1 MPYGPVFGPITYLG
15 TYVPSLGSAGQTVGS
30 QLSPS
35 SVSYTFQVVMSI
47 YNQQTG
53 TYVQQTLITS
63 TNGIYTTSVSAPM
76 PSETYVIETLN
87 YTSGVYTA
95 TPSSVNATCQQ
106 LVIWPLPLS
115 TLTVGMLFD
124 IKGNPILSPE
134 YFVFKVQ
141 ENIGG
146 YPLTISQQY
155 GGWKTD
161 ITDFRFGF
169 LHTLCGTVSSFSDIV
184 NCFNTM
190 THAKLVNA
198 VYQIYSHPTLAWI
211 SGTLTLTNNETSL
224 SSLNLSPRLIVE
236 YSYQATQY
244 TSAQPQPTSGYVQA
258 VVLQAPLNASAPINA
273 NANLT
278 VSILPVQIPL
288 WWRNNV
294 TLPNGQPFNSLAL
307 AQGLTFVF
315 KGTTAYLTETGQYAV
330 VADPWSSSMSGTN
343 QLNTLYLWALPPY
356 EYVPITPGTYM
367 DLLTLF
373 NASGYLPLPPL
384 NAVLANLTSGAQ
396 LAYGFRYLNW
406 SNAVGLSS
414 LFSQY
419 GLSVGATQYTYN
431 FRIYAGSVLVGTANV
446 IATYPQV
453 RPNGTMVETQSNVAS
468 ALQAQYGPAVY
479 DDAYTVQA
487 IYYNPA
493 AGVYGLQAQKLSFY
507 NLEHAVNIA
516 INLKTM
522 NMLFRDFCGNVPSV
536 VNGTISLTISY
547 GGQNITLAQLPVA
560 AEVPVTLPAAVDQ
573 WGAPLTNTATAYV
586 TLNYFGYTL
595 YGTTSNTALPTGPVP
610 IQIALSNAPYFKP
623 VVYLPIAPQTFQV
636 VAAVWTEQDPVGGP
650 AKEIYLGPQYPLV
663 GFVLV
668 PTSLAPGY
676 VGVRMGE
683 SISNASGY
691 AYFDELPLGVNFA
704 MAVRTIIP
712 QVDMAWPYTA
722 AQTLYGNSYGAYA
735 QWLGLNSTNY
745 VYTLGT
751 RGAID
756 AGIVANST
764 TLVLT
769 TWCAGPQTFEAQV
782 FNPVFR
788 VFDKTGQHL
797 LSSQYIVPGPYPG
810 AAEPILANVTLV
822 IADDNSPYLYASSW
836 FNFTQRD
843 FNVLTDFRLVGM
855 TGMQSIWQNIA
866 SNYLSTAQA
875 YAGCTAAPS
884 GNLSDIAN
892 ALAYAAM
899 ASWLANSS
907 TNLYSAVFTL
917 YSAQPKTSAVSL
929 CSLTPAT
936 VGTYNIAHL
945 FLPGMVLHVRVWYM
959 GYLVYDGYVTLSKP
973 TVDIRTSVV
982 PINVTAFTKDLR
994 LPVNAYVGFT
1004 LANGYFG
1011 FAYNSPY
1018 AGANFNDTNVLTS
1031 LVKPFGFTPLPLN
1044 YMLTSLTAYGS
1055 PQYYDDKVLYNF
1067 TGRYAY
1073 YGSYEQVSAGAEFSY
1088 LPNLFVSRNLTS
1100 PVYLYTINGT
1110 GYEHA
1115 ASFDRWVYVQY
1126 PYTLIRTF
1134 NYFERNNFVGL
1145 LAGGYAVPVSFSNP
1159 STGVY
1164 SSIFNIYMYSPSNY
1178 TNLLNF
1184 KTLRLYLPW
1193 GSGTNATVT
1202 VTAINVTNGAT
1213 YSTTFNLAQYSNLT
1227 QNLLPYNINL
1237 RNIALNLVPGNST
1250 ADIEFNVTVVYQA
1263 GPTTSL
1269 YSTPSGF
1276 LVASVYLNATYN
1288 SAVIGN
1294 TTVSLQFVNITAV
1307 GNYTEWGG
1315 FGAPVTYIV
1324 PSGQI
1329 ALLPAY
1335 PSGTSA
1341 AGSYIAR
1348 IWIVAAGSKE
1358 ALCTSGPTVLGPL
1371 TDSKGANVV
1380 GYDFLG
1386 KTYLVVNYI
1395 PASTP
1400 ATKSSVPIWSSTSLD
1415 EFADDQ
1421 GLVAGLGFPIG
1432 GTSPFAIAYSL
1443 GVPVWNVTALYAAG
1457 MTTLQMPTTALDYLT
1472 VYNNASFP
1480 ILVSGVTMS
1489 CGSSSYTIPVSSAGY
1504 AYVPMYSQQTIPLSD
1519 YGFGL
1524 SYAVTAAGP
1533 WSLAVSRMPYNYS
1546 VSAYYGGVV
1555 NLTQHFLGDI
1565 PIQAN
1570 RTLSPTIRSE
1580 LMKAYNLAEQALNN
1594 YTLLVQLFNLQPLSS
1609 ASYTENVLYASH
1621 AQSNITGW
1629 SFSFN
1634 GAVFTNGNKQLVEES
1649 TAGTWGTLVVNSSDY
1664 DFKYYFAFP
1673 ELPLKYILDWNAR
1686 PLANQTVVLFDRAT
1700 HKVYAV
1706 IFTNNAGQLF
1716 YDLPDISAMGLSDD
1730 VYVSWFDGYPLMV
1743 LTNDPAYLVWIYQQ
1757 DIGNDVYQLGNAS
1770 STAQIRTYVYPA
1782 TLTVN
1787 GPNGQPL
1794 AGVVVQVFDDATKGA
1809 MFYFVNATS
1818 SAGTVTIYDRLVSS
1832 YPGGFLSQLPSTN
1845 FDYNVLYPY
1854 SSGTAA
1860 APAGS
1865 TVWIPVATGTFSIQR
1880 GATVPSGAYAITSNV
1895 QLATQIPLSQPVGV
1909 SGVFY
1914 MQTPSGTIAIPFKTA
1929 TISGSTY
1936 IVTSQPIP
1944 TSVSYPLTMEIDSVT
1959 VNGVPIKLATPFK
1972 TSLTTTSLPS
1982 SFDLASLGL
1991 LAQVTVQAQDGFGK
2005 VRSDWPVSISIN
2017 GQTVATGN
2025 GVVTAYLPLSSYAGV
2040 YNVTVATTVKTPSGS
2055 VVVNSTQ
2062 LTVSGP
2068 ATYVVSVPSGVIS
2081 ASVVDAFGTALSS
2094 SPVQIANVAS
2104 GTGSVSA
2111 EVLAGTYTVSAQ
2123 AFGYTWSKTVSV
2135 SRGQTA
2141 SVQIVVPTAKIS
2153 ASVVDQAMGTTGNWP
2168 IQIVGP
2174 NGAVVASGTG
2184 AVSAEVL
2191 AQDNTG
2197 APLQYNVVA
2206 VTPFGTYST
2215 GSFTP
2220 SPGQTATKT
2229 ITVPTAVLQISA
2241 VDDNGYPINDMVSQ
2255 VDVYFANGTLYR
2267 SFSSAPVSVEV
2278 LSGQQYTVKVTAQQ
2292 NHVGTAQITPPAG
2305 QTVALRVTVP
2315 GTAGI
2320 TIGGVRIPISEL
2332 VLWIVLVIVIV
2343 IIVAILLMEYSNWR
2357 RRRLMQI
2364 LAPPK

>member
-1 MPYGPVFGPITYLG
+1 VFI
-15 TYVPSLGSAGQTVGS
+15 
-30 QLSPS
+30 
-35 SVSYTFQVVMSI
+35 
-47 YNQQTG
+47 
-53 TYVQQTLITS
+53 
-63 TNGIYTTSVSAPM
+63 
-76 PSETYVIETLN
+76 
-87 YTSGVYTA
+87 
-95 TPSSVNATCQQ
+95 
-106 LVIWPLPLS
+106 
-115 TLTVGMLFD
+115 
-124 IKGNPILSPE
+124 IK
-134 YFVFKVQ
+134 
-141 ENIGG
+141 
-146 YPLTISQQY
+146 
-155 GGWKTD
+155 
-161 ITDFRFGF
+161 
-169 LHTLCGTVSSFSDIV
+169 
-184 NCFNTM
+184 
-190 THAKLVNA
+190 
-198 VYQIYSHPTLAWI
+198 
-211 SGTLTLTNNETSL
+211 
-224 SSLNLSPRLIVE
+224 
-236 YSYQATQY
+236 
-244 TSAQPQPTSGYVQA
+244 
-258 VVLQAPLNASAPINA
+258 
-273 NANLT
+273 
-278 VSILPVQIPL
+278 
-288 WWRNNV
+288 
-294 TLPNGQPFNSLAL
+294 
-307 AQGLTFVF
+307 
-315 KGTTAYLTETGQYAV
+315 
-330 VADPWSSSMSGTN
+330 
-343 QLNTLYLWALPPY
+343 
-356 EYVPITPGTYM
+356 
-367 DLLTLF
+367 
-373 NASGYLPLPPL
+373 
-384 NAVLANLTSGAQ
+384 
-396 LAYGFRYLNW
+396 
-406 SNAVGLSS
+406 
-414 LFSQY
+414 
-419 GLSVGATQYTYN
+419 
-431 FRIYAGSVLVGTANV
+431 
-446 IATYPQV
+446 
-453 RPNGTMVETQSNVAS
+453 
-468 ALQAQYGPAVY
+468 
-479 DDAYTVQA
+479 
-487 IYYNPA
+487 
-493 AGVYGLQAQKLSFY
+493 
-507 NLEHAVNIA
+507 
-516 INLKTM
+516 
-522 NMLFRDFCGNVPSV
+522 
-536 VNGTISLTISY
+536 
-547 GGQNITLAQLPVA
+547 
-560 AEVPVTLPAAVDQ
+560 
-573 WGAPLTNTATAYV
+573 
-586 TLNYFGYTL
+586 
-595 YGTTSNTALPTGPVP
+595 
-610 IQIALSNAPYFKP
+610 
-623 VVYLPIAPQTFQV
+623 
-636 VAAVWTEQDPVGGP
+636 
-650 AKEIYLGPQYPLV
+650 
-663 GFVLV
+663 
-668 PTSLAPGY
+668 
-676 VGVRMGE
+676 
-683 SISNASGY
+683 
-691 AYFDELPLGVNFA
+691 
-704 MAVRTIIP
+704 
-712 QVDMAWPYTA
+712 
-722 AQTLYGNSYGAYA
+722 
-735 QWLGLNSTNY
+735 
-745 VYTLGT
+745 
-751 RGAID
+751 
-756 AGIVANST
+756 
-764 TLVLT
+764 
-769 TWCAGPQTFEAQV
+769 
-782 FNPVFR
+782 
-788 VFDKTGQHL
+788 DKTGQHL

-810 AAEPILANVTLV
+810 AAKPILANVTLV
-822 IADDNSPYLYASSW
+822 IADDSSPYLNASRW
-836 FNFTQRD
+836 FNYSLRA
-843 FNVLTDFRLVGM
+843 FNILTDFRLVGM
-855 TGMQSIWQNIA
+855 TGMQSIWQNIT
-866 SNYLSTAQA
+866 SKYLGKAKNLT
-875 YAGCTAAPS
+875 GCSAAPS
-884 GNLSDIAN
+884 GNLSDVAN

-917 YSAQPKTSAVSL
+917 YSAQPKTSAVSV

-982 PINVTAFTKDLR
+982 PINVTAFTKDLSQK
-994 LPVNAYVGFT
+994 VDAYVGFT

-1018 AGANFNDTNVLTS
+1018 GKANFSGTQILTS
-1031 LVKPFGFTPLPLN
+1031 LVKPFGFSPLPLN
-1044 YMLTSLTAYGS
+1044 YMLTNLTGHAAIAW
-1055 PQYYDDKVLYNF
+1055 DDAVYNNR
-1067 TGRYAY
+1067 TNRYAY
-1073 YGSYEQVSAGAEFSY
+1073 YGTYNPVSAGAEFAY
-1088 LPNLFVSRNLTS
+1088 LPNLFLSRNLTS
-1100 PVYLYTINGT
+1100 PAYLYTINGT

-1115 ASFDRWVYVQY
+1115 ASFDRWLYAQY
-1126 PYTLIRTF
+1126 PSTLIRTD
-1134 NYFERNNFVGL
+1134 NYFERNTFIKL
-1145 LAGGYAVPVSFSNP
+1145 LADGYTITKNFTKLSK
-1159 STGVY
+1159 GVY
-1164 SSIFNIYMYSPSNY
+1164 STQFRIPMYSPNNY
-1178 TNLLNF
+1178 TDLLNF

-1193 GSGTNATVT
+1193 GNGTSAVVT
-1202 VTAINVTNGAT
+1202 VEAVNASNKASYVA
-1213 YSTTFNLAQYSNLT
+1213 TFNLSEYSNLA
-1227 QNLLPYNINL
+1227 QNRLAYDINIRDIALHLLP
-1237 RNIALNLVPGNST
+1237 GNAT
-1250 ADIEFNVTVVYQA
+1250 ASVIFNVTVSYTA
-1263 GPTTSL
+1263 GPTTAL
-1269 YSTPSGF
+1269 YKIPNATLING
-1276 LVASVYLNATYN
+1276 LYANATYAN
-1288 SAVIGN
+1288 VPVANDTPVVVPFIN
-1294 TTVSLQFVNITAV
+1294 ATVSTNSP
-1307 GNYTEWGG
+1307 YMEWGG

-1329 ALLPAY
+1329 ALLPEYADDAY
-1335 PSGTSA
+1335 VSL

-1348 IWIVAAGSKE
+1348 IWIIANSSK
-1358 ALCTSGPTVLGPL
+1358 APCTTGPGKISVERTNI
-1371 TDSKGANVV
+1371 T

-1400 ATKSSVPIWSSTSLD
+1400 ATKPSVPVYTKTYLD
-1415 EFADDQ
+1415 EFYD
-1421 GLVAGLGFPIG
+1421 GYGMVAGLGFPIG
-1432 GTSPFAIAYSL
+1432 GTSAFAIGAAL
-1443 GVPVWNVTALYAAG
+1443 GLPVWNSSALYAMGA
-1457 MTTLQMPTTALDYLT
+1457 TTLELPTTALDYLT

-1480 ILVSGVTMS
+1480 ILVSGVTIS
-1489 CGSSSYTIPVSSAGY
+1489 CGSSGYTIPVSPAVY
-1504 AYVPMYSQQTIPLSD
+1504 IPMYSQKTIQLNG

-1524 SYAVTAAGP
+1524 SYAIKAAGP
-1533 WSLAVSRMPYNYS
+1533 WSLAVFRRPYNYS

-1555 NLTQHFLGDI
+1555 DALKQFLGDI

-1570 RTLSPTIRSE
+1570 RTLSPAIRSE
-1580 LMKAYNLAEQALNN
+1580 LMNAYGLAQKALGN
-1594 YTLLVQLFNLQPLSS
+1594 YTLLIQLFNLQPLKP
-1609 ASYTENVLYASH
+1609 ANYTENVLYASH
-1621 AQSNITGW
+1621 AQSNITNW
-1629 SFSFN
+1629 WFLFN
-1634 GAVFTNGNKQLVEES
+1634 GAVSTKGNKAQVNES
-1649 TAGTWGTLVVNSSDY
+1649 TAGTWGALDVNSSDY
-1664 DFKYYFAFP
+1664 DFKYVFTLP
-1673 ELPLKYILDWNAR
+1673 ELPLRYILDWNAR
-1686 PLANQTVVLFDRAT
+1686 PLANQTVALFGCTVSYNPTVSSIITTSWGAT
-1700 HKVYAV
+1700 ETVTSLQPVIVNCTLYAV
-1706 IFTNNAGQLF
+1706 TYTRNNGQLASH
-1716 YDLPDISAMGLSDD
+1716 LPNLGAMGLVND
-1730 VYVSWFDGYPLMV
+1730 VYVSWFDGYLLYV
-1743 LTNDPAYLVWIYQQ
+1743 LTKDPAYLVWIYQQ
-1757 DIGNDVYQLGNAS
+1757 DVPNDITQLGDAS
-1770 STAQIRTYVYPA
+1770 SSVQIRTYVYPA

-1794 AGVVVQVFDDATKGA
+1794 AGVVVQVFDDSTKGA

-1818 SAGTVTIYDRLVSS
+1818 SAGSATIYDRLVSS

-1865 TVWIPVATGTFSIQR
+1865 TVWVPVATGTFSIQR

-2184 AVSAEVL
+2184 TVSAEVL